1 MKRKVALFLFA
12 LSFGLSAAHAANPA
26 HCNKLYQLCTDDPD
40 WCYEQLLACL
50 AR

>member
-1 MKRKVALFLFA
+1 MKRKFAMFLFA
-12 LSFGLSAAHAANPA
+12 FSFGISAAYAANPA

-50 AR
+50 ER